1 MRARAHD
8 EAETTSEISMTRAS
22 QIIRGARGQVTVDTA
37 FGPVVL
43 IALIVGLS
51 VGSPYFFTGPNL
63 QNLLIQA
70 SVLGITAVG
79 ATFLII
85 SGELDLSIGSN
96 VALSGV
102 VATIG
107 MTAVSKSV
115 PVGVALGIATGLAVG
130 VVNGIVVC
138 WLRVASFIATLGM
151 LVIAAGLALELTN
164 GATIAGV
171 PPSFGLLA
179 NTEFLGLRTLVWT
192 MLAIFLVGY
201 VVLRHSAFGVR
212 TYAVGGNNE
221 AARLAGLPVDRIRFL
236 NFVISGFT
244 AGVGGVM
251 LASRVQAG
259 QPYVGTL
266 LTLYATAAV
275 ILGGTSLKG
284 GRGSMWRTFLGVLL
298 IGVVQNGLDILGI
311 DYALQQ
317 VAVGAVFILAASS
330 EFVRR
335 RSTA

>member
-1 MRARAHD
+1 
-8 EAETTSEISMTRAS
+8 
-22 QIIRGARGQVTVDTA
+22 VTVDTA
-37 FGPVVL
+37 FVPLVL
-43 IALIVGLS
+43 IALVGGLS
-51 VGSPYFFTGPNL
+51 IASPFFFTGPNL

-85 SGELDLSIGSN
+85 CGELDLSIGSN

-107 MTAVSKSV
+107 MTSISGSV
-115 PVGVALGIATGLAVG
+115 LLGVALGIATGTAVG
-130 VVNGIVVC
+130 VVNGIVTC
-138 WLRVASFIATLGM
+138 WLRVASFISTLGM
-151 LVIAAGLALELTN
+151 LVIAAGAALALTN
-164 GATIAGV
+164 GTTIAGV
-171 PPSFGLLA
+171 PASFGAFA

-192 MLAIFLVGY
+192 MLVIFVVGF
-201 VVLRHSAFGVR
+201 VLLRYSAFGVR
-212 TYAVGGNNE
+212 TYAVGGNIE
-221 AARLAGLPVDRIRFL
+221 AARLAGVPVDRVRFL

-244 AGVGGVM
+244 AGLGGVM

-298 IGVVQNGLDILGI
+298 IGVVQNGLDILGV

-317 VAVGAVFILAASS
+317 VAVGVVFIIAASS

-335 RSTA
+335 RATG

>member
-1 MRARAHD
+1 MHARLEDKLETSAQASVNRAPHILL
-8 EAETTSEISMTRAS
+8 T
-22 QIIRGARGQVTVDTA
+22 ARRHVTVDTI
-37 FGPVVL
+37 FVPVVL
-43 IALIVGLS
+43 IVLAISLS
-51 VGSPYFFTGPNL
+51 IASPFFFTSSNL
-63 QNLLIQA
+63 ENLLIQA

-85 SGELDLSIGSN
+85 CGELDLSIGSN

-102 VATIG
+102 VATIA
-107 MTAVSKSV
+107 MTSLSSSV
-115 PVGVALGIATGLAVG
+115 PVGVALGVATGIAVG
-130 VVNGIVVC
+130 VVNGVVTC
-138 WLRVASFIATLGM
+138 WLRVASFISTLGM
-151 LVIAAGLALELTN
+151 LVIAAGVALELTN

-171 PPSFGLLA
+171 PKSFGSIA

-192 MLAIFLVGY
+192 MLGIFLVGHLL
-201 VVLRHSAFGVR
+201 LRYTAFGVK
-212 TYAVGGNNE
+212 TFAVGGNSE
-221 AARLAGLPVDRIRFL
+221 AARLSGLPLDRIRFL

-244 AGVGGVM
+244 AGVGGVL

-259 QPYVGTL
+259 QPNVGTL

-298 IGVVQNGLDILGI
+298 IGVVQNGLNILGV

-317 VAVGAVFILAASS
+317 VAVGAVFIIAASS

-335 RSTA
+335 RVTA